1 MDHQRLEALKFY
13 RAALDID
20 PTFKPAGAN
29 LDRAT
34 SWNKFGKIDMG
45 PDEKDDSAG
54 DERLGEGK
62 DEE

>member
-1 MDHQRLEALKFY
+1 MDHHRLEALKFY

-20 PTFKPAGAN
+20 PTYKPAGLN

-45 PDEKDDSAG
+45 PDEKDDPTG
-54 DERLGEGK
+54 DERLGESK